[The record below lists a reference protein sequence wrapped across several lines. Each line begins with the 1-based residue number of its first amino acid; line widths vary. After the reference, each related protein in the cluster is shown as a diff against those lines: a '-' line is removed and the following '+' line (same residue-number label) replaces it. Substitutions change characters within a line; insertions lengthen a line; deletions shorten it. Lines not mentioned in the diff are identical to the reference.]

1 MFVYLMHTYIH
12 THTHTHTHKGL
23 NRDPAESG
31 VAGKMS
37 GDLSCTRDQVNGP
50 SLWTKSTKQVS
61 GPSQRKKSLVS
72 CGYNRHR
79 PARPATPPSLR
90 RRGPL
95 SLLEDCRQQKP
106 QTSAL
111 AVRTP
116 TQKESKEKPATRL
129 MKNQLPCSFNRSQLV
144 SGTTTVSL
152 MPQPTQLAKR
162 SHYNSMH
169 AVSKPLQLE
178 HQCGS
183 SLLLWLRK

>member
-1 MFVYLMHTYIH
+1 MFVYLMHTYIHTH

-31 VAGKMS
+31 VAGKM
-37 GDLSCTRDQVNGP
+37 TRDLTQVIQR
-50 SLWTKSTKQVS
+50 TKSLPTATVQP
-61 GPSQRKKSLVS
+61 G
-72 CGYNRHR
+72 
-79 PARPATPPSLR
+79 AATPPSPR
-90 RRGPL
+90 RRGTL